1 MAIPD
6 PVAVGGKVLLAA
18 EVGIIAPKGPDGDEL
33 VCPYNKVEKVTV
45 DITELLGVDCLP
57 GTDCIII
64 VEMTDPD
71 GDGIYTYIVESVTGG
86 PGKYELPVWTIDT
99 LGHENK
105 AKLTVRVVESAKCY
119 FDLNHDGDVD
129 GTDLADFAGYF
140 HILNSDHSFLEAFA
154 REFGRID
161 CACPL
166 FPRIEEYSN
175 SGCLPGSGINSS
187 EDQYPWCSEDRIEI
201 SAEGDTIHVI
211 HKNATYNCCPDDIE
225 VSLSVEGNLLRLTEK
240 EILTHPCYCLC
251 CYDVKSTIV
260 DLPSGSYTL
269 EYCWYDYETQV
280 TKCDTDE
287 VVIP

>member
-1 MAIPD
+1 M
-6 PVAVGGKVLLAA
+6 VMKLFV
-18 EVGIIAPKGPDGDEL
+18 
-33 VCPYNKVEKVTV
+33 PYNKVEKVTV

-57 GTDCIII
+57 GTDCTII

-86 PGKYELPVWTIDT
+86 PGNYELPVWAIDT
-99 LGHENK
+99 LGHEDK

-129 GTDLADFAGYF
+129 GTDLADFAEYF
-140 HILNSDHSFLEAFA
+140 RIVDSDHSFLEAFA
-154 REFGRID
+154 SEFGRID
-161 CACPL
+161 CLCPV

-175 SGCLPGSGINSS
+175 SGCLPGSETNPTAYQYSICG
-187 EDQYPWCSEDRIEI
+187 EDQIEVVVENHLVRI
-201 SAEGDTIHVI
+201 T

-225 VSLSVEGNLLRLTEK
+225 VSLWVAGNLLRLTEK

-269 EYCWYDYETQV
+269 EYCWYDYETRV